1 MALKATIY
9 KAAVNVADLDR
20 NQFMDATLT
29 LARHPSETQERMM
42 LRLLAWIKDANERL
56 QVTRGLSAEDEPEAW
71 LLNDHLGLDLG
82 IELGLPDERRIKKAC
97 TQSAEVALFTYNSR
111 AAEIWWQQNKNKC
124 AQFANLSVWYLDD
137 EQLAK
142 LSAFA
147 GRTMNL
153 QATIQDGA
161 IWLSDAENNL
171 EIHPQVWQSRS

>member
-20 NQFMDATLT
+20 NHFLDATLT

-42 LRLLAWIKDANERL
+42 LRLLAWIKYANERL
-56 QVTRGLSAEDEPEAW
+56 QFTRGLSAEEEPEAW
-71 LLNDHLGLDLG
+71 LRNDHMGIDLW

-97 TQSAEVALFTYNSR
+97 TQSTEVALFTYNSR

-124 AQFANLSVWYLDD
+124 SQFNNLSVWYLDD

-147 GRTMNL
+147 GRTMIL

-171 EIHPQVWQSRS
+171 EIHLVAWQSRS